1 MLCILF
7 FLVDTSKKKHPVLPD
22 TPPKEG
28 ELRTTSP
35 LEGCLKGGVDSK
47 DK

>member
-1 MLCILF
+1 MHIVFPCRYL
-7 FLVDTSKKKHPVLPD
+7 KKKHPVLPD